1 MYRGMIFLDLSEIK
15 RDVWCV
21 WISFRIDMMLAI
33 LRMRTVLIDEV
44 MECIASP
51 EIEKSFKSLLNVERL
66 FLRKFIIF

>member
-15 RDVWCV
+15 RDVWCF